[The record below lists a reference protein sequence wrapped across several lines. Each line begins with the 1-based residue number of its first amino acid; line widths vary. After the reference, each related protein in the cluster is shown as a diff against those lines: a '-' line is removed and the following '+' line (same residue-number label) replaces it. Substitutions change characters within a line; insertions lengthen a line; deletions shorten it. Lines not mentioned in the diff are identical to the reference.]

1 MRIYPDLPRQRRT
14 TLAGDAALVVAL
26 VVLALV
32 GMWVHDAVFELTA
45 VGRGVQEAGRSVES
59 GFESAAGAVDG
70 VPLVGEQLSG
80 ALRDTS
86 GDTAGRAVEAGRA
99 GIDAAEDLANLL
111 GWLAFLVPAGLLVSR
126 VLPGRVRQVR
136 RLTDAARVLHLPD
149 DEDHR
154 RLLASRA
161 AFGLPYGTLLRHTP
175 DPLGDLRD
183 GRRGALVAAAF
194 EDAGLRV
201 PIGPGE
207 EVGAL
212 WLRPRAPRPG
222 RTT

>member
-183 GRRGALVAAAF
+183 GRHDALVAAAF

-207 EVGAL
+207 EVGARR
-212 WLRPRAPRPG
+212 LRPRAPRPG